1 MSHLN
6 RIIAIDNLSR
16 GQFVVLNTNG
26 HTNFDGR
33 NKAGKTTTL
42 KLALLFYGVKG
53 SDLAKQKGLVTQSFV
68 NYYLPNPSSYIVY
81 EYVRGDETH
90 CVICSSTDNSIKYQ
104 FLSGAFD
111 KNIFLLDELGGKTI
125 VQNNAL
131 RTNADRFER
140 ELSPKLSGE
149 TYRNIIQSNKPYR
162 LKTPDSESIRKW
174 RPRYSFPIQGD
185 SIDNIDRVL
194 IGIFRGKVSMDAV
207 RSTLTN
213 ILVEEGAI
221 PSQLLSLNNHS
232 IEINDWMAER
242 KAWLAIDRQKPKNI
256 ELTNA
261 AITQQ
266 GYCDDIS
273 GLLNVIGN
281 MQNQLGIEQAKIEKE
296 IKDLILKRNSI
307 NQSFVDFDTQEKL
320 TTNELENTL
329 LKVSREIDTLLE
341 LKEDFESPSEKYLPI
356 AELQALFEQVD
367 SLEYQSKKTKEHYE
381 KISSG
386 VTNINEAFEKQR
398 SELQTTISNIQLN
411 LSNSTQDFNN
421 QSQVDKHNILSS
433 FEQQLKSL
441 NDQFTI
447 DNECLNKKENSI
459 GREEAQ
465 FKERLLNPVLKPEI
479 KEQLENLNQEHV
491 ESSKNLSEAQSEL
504 LNETNAFS
512 ELKDERK
519 KKLESLNSLSARK
532 QQQIEQ
538 QAVLK
543 SRIEDGTL
551 FNYLRENVPDFEDTL
566 GKVIN
571 PELLLR
577 KNLKPEFHHGESSL
591 YGLNIDLSQ
600 IESQGFG
607 NVQSIIE
614 EIQGLDKDIV
624 ELETQIKQVELEA
637 KTLSSKCDAKEHDV
651 ARVSLEAKQEQAY
664 NEQLEADIKDKKI
677 QADLWLK
684 EHVAGIETAL
694 AKCQSNLREL
704 IEQKSELVAL
714 NKKNIE
720 KLNTEKQTSLYS
732 IDEKLNEQVNA
743 ATAVAETKLKEL
755 KLQIEKSKEDE
766 NKAIRDNGFS
776 DEAINKAKE
785 AYELA
790 QKQHERALNAGNRV
804 TRYKKFLQIEWVKHP
819 ILNKEKIKAE
829 QALAEH
835 LRLSLEQRT
844 AFELQQKQISTDLVK
859 SNEVNVQ
866 LVNQL
871 KELSVMIESGQ
882 ALNIG
887 LNEAHSSRYVNYDVE
902 RLKLTLDKLV
912 EQLEETKQSGK
923 DTFNQLQKVFI
934 RVQRTHPARF
944 FEKMRQEVLDEVEPE
959 NLWIKAA
966 REIRNYFKEDHVSQE
981 SLLRSNYTVVAESI
995 SNFSTSVKEA
1005 DKQLSVKG
1013 RQLTT
1018 KIGQVSNPFES
1029 MGKIDIKVSSRLK
1042 TLAYFS
1048 SLEDFAKAH
1057 NRWKFQQLNELP
1069 DDELISKLT
1078 NLVNL
1083 LNTHKPVIDIA
1094 KYFEFT
1100 VDYMD
1105 GETPKMATNDQEIA
1119 ELSSNGLTYLIIVS
1133 IYIGLINLMR
1143 SDTNV
1148 KLAFCVDEFDKID
1161 AENSKL
1167 LIKLFDEQGIRILS
1181 AQPSGKGDILQYY
1194 QHCYQI
1200 ESKNGH
1206 KRVYREYSADSINS
1220 TESKL
1225 TELLEAEEV

>member
-16 GQFVVLNTNG
+16 GQFVILNTNG

-68 NYYLPNPSSYIVY
+68 NYYLPNPSSYLVY

-90 CVICSSTDNSIKYQ
+90 CVICSSTDNSMRYQ

-111 KNIFLLDELGGKTI
+111 KNIFLLDDLGGKTI

-242 KAWLAIDRQKPKNI
+242 KAWLAIDRQKPKNV

-261 AITQQ
+261 AIAQQ
-266 GYCDDIS
+266 SYCDDIS
-273 GLLNVIGN
+273 GLLHVIGD
-281 MQNQLGIEQAKIEKE
+281 MQVQLGIEQAKIEKE
-296 IKDLILKRNSI
+296 IQELILKQSNT
-307 NQSFVDFDTQEKL
+307 NQSFVDFDTQDKL
-320 TTNELENTL
+320 TTNDLENTL
-329 LKVSREIDTLLE
+329 KKVSREIDNLLE
-341 LKEDFESPSEKYLPI
+341 LKQDFESPSEKYLPI
-356 AELQALFEQVD
+356 AELQALFEQVG
-367 SLEYQSKKTKEHYE
+367 SLEYQSNKTKEHYE
-381 KISSG
+381 KVSSG
-386 VTNINEAFEKQR
+386 VTNINETFEKQR
-398 SELQTTISNIQLN
+398 SELHTTISNIRLN
-411 LSNSTQDFNN
+411 LSNSIQVFKD
-421 QSQVDKHNILSS
+421 QSQVDISNILSS

-441 NDQFTI
+441 NDQFTL
-447 DNECLNKKENSI
+447 DNDRLNKKENSI

-465 FKERLLNPVLKPEI
+465 FKERLLNPILKVEI
-479 KEQLENLNQEHV
+479 KDQLEQLNSEHI

-512 ELKDERK
+512 ELKDERE
-519 KKLESLNSLSARK
+519 KKLENLKILSARK
-532 QQQIEQ
+532 QRQTEQ

-551 FNYLRENVPDFEDTL
+551 FNYLRDTVPNFEDTL

-577 KNLKPEFHHGESSL
+577 KNLQPEFNHSESSF
-591 YGLNIDLSQ
+591 YGLKIDLSQ
-600 IESQGFG
+600 IESEGFG

-614 EIQGLDKDIV
+614 EIQELDKEIAA
-624 ELETQIKQVELEA
+624 LETQITKVESEA

-651 ARVSLEAKQEQAY
+651 ARVKHEVKEELAH
-664 NEQLEADIKDKKI
+664 NEQLKEDIKDKKI
-677 QADLWLK
+677 QAELWLK

-694 AKCQSNLREL
+694 SKCQSNLREL
-704 IEQKSELVAL
+704 IEQKRALVAL
-714 NKKNIE
+714 NNKNVE
-720 KLNTEKQTSLYS
+720 KLNTEKQTSLDS
-732 IDEKLNEQVNA
+732 IDEKLKEQVNA
-743 ATAVAETKLKEL
+743 ATTVAEAKLTEL
-755 KLQIEKSKEDE
+755 RLQIEKSKEDE

-785 AYELA
+785 VYELA

-804 TRYKKFLQIEWVKHP
+804 TRYKKFLQNEWVKHP
-819 ILNKEKIKAE
+819 LFNEDKIKAE
-829 QALAEH
+829 KALAEH
-835 LRLSLEQRT
+835 QRLSLEQRN
-844 AFELQQKQISTDLVK
+844 AFESQQSQISAELVK
-859 SNEVNVQ
+859 SNEANVQ
-866 LVNQL
+866 LVTQL
-871 KELSVMIESGQ
+871 KELSLMVESGQ
-882 ALNIG
+882 SLNID

-902 RLKLTLDKLV
+902 RLKLTLDKLI
-912 EQLEETKQSGK
+912 EQLEEIQQSGK

-944 FEKMRQEVLDEVEPE
+944 FEKMRQEVLDKVEPE
-959 NLWIKAA
+959 YLWIKAA
-966 REIRNYFKEDHVSQE
+966 LEIRNYFKEDHLSQE

-1005 DKQLSVKG
+1005 DKQLSAKG

-1029 MGKIDIKVSSRLK
+1029 MGEIDIKVSSRLK

-1048 SLEDFAKAH
+1048 SLEAFAKAH

-1200 ESKNGH
+1200 ESQNGH

-1225 TELLEAEEV
+1225 TELLEAEEA

>member
-1 MSHLN
+1 MSYLN

-16 GQFVVLNTNG
+16 GQFVVINTNG

-53 SDLAKQKGLVTQSFV
+53 SDLAKQKGQVTQSFV
-68 NYYLPNPSSYIVY
+68 NYYLPNTSSYLVY

-90 CVICSSTDNSIKYQ
+90 CVICSSTDNSIRYQ
-104 FLSGAFD
+104 FLSGTFD
-111 KNIFLLDELGGKTI
+111 KDIFLLDNLGGKTI
-125 VQNNAL
+125 LQNNAL

-174 RPRYSFPIQGD
+174 RPRYSFPTQGD

-221 PSQLLSLNNHS
+221 PSQLLSLKNHS

-242 KAWLAIDRQKPKNI
+242 KAWLAIDRQKPKNV

-261 AITQQ
+261 AIAQQ

-273 GLLNVIGN
+273 GLLHVIGN
-281 MQNQLGIEQAKIEKE
+281 MQNQLDVEHEKIDKKIQE
-296 IKDLILKRNSI
+296 LTLKQSRT
-307 NQSFVDFDTQEKL
+307 NQSFVDFDTQDKL
-320 TTNELENTL
+320 TTNDLENTL
-329 LKVSREIDTLLE
+329 QKASREIDNLLE
-341 LKEDFESPSEKYLPI
+341 LKRDFESPSEKYLPI
-356 AELQALFEQVD
+356 AELQVLFEQVGT
-367 SLEYQSKKTKEHYE
+367 LEYQSKKTKEHYE

-386 VTNINEAFEKQR
+386 VTNINETFEKQR
-398 SELQTTISNIQLN
+398 SELDTTISNIQLN

-421 QSQVDKHNILSS
+421 QSQIEKSHILSS
-433 FEQQLKSL
+433 FEQQLKLL

-447 DNECLNKKENSI
+447 DNERLYKKENSI
-459 GREEAQ
+459 GREESQ
-465 FKERLLNPVLKPEI
+465 LKERLLNPGLQTKI
-479 KEQLENLNQEHV
+479 KDQLEQLNREHV

-504 LNETNAFS
+504 LNETNTFNQ
-512 ELKDERK
+512 LKDERN
-519 KKLESLNSLSARK
+519 KKLENFRSLSGRK
-532 QQQIEQ
+532 QKKIEQ
-538 QAVLK
+538 QVLLK

-551 FNYLRENVPDFEDTL
+551 FNYLRDTVPNFEDTL

-577 KNLKPEFHHGESSL
+577 KNLKPEFNHGESSL
-591 YGLNIDLSQ
+591 YGLKLDLSQ
-600 IESQGFG
+600 IESKGFG

-614 EIQGLDKDIV
+614 EIQELDKDIAD
-624 ELETQIKQVELEA
+624 LETQITQVELEA
-637 KTLSSKCDAKEHDV
+637 KILSSKCDAKEHDV
-651 ARVSLEAKQEQAY
+651 ARVRHEVKGELAHK
-664 NEQLEADIKDKKI
+664 EQLEADIKDKKT
-677 QADLWLK
+677 QAELWLK
-684 EHVAGIETAL
+684 EHVAGIEAAL
-694 AKCQSNLREL
+694 AKCQSNLRVLLGQKREL
-704 IEQKSELVAL
+704 FTL
-714 NKKNIE
+714 NDRNIE
-720 KLNTEKQTSLYS
+720 KLNTEKQTSLDS
-732 IDEKLNEQVNA
+732 IDKKLNEQVNA
-743 ATAVAETKLKEL
+743 ATTVAEAKLTEL
-755 KLQIEKSKEDE
+755 TLQIEKSKVNES
-766 NKAIRDNGFS
+766 KAIRDNGFS
-776 DEAINKAKE
+776 DESINKAKE

-790 QKQHERALNAGNRV
+790 QKQHERALNAGYRV
-804 TRYKKFLQIEWVKHP
+804 TRYKKFLQYEWVKHP
-819 ILNKEKIKAE
+819 LFNEYKIKAE
-829 QALAEH
+829 QALAEYQ
-835 LRLSLEQRT
+835 RLSLEQRT
-844 AFELQQKQISTDLVK
+844 TFETLQSQISTDLVK
-859 SNEVNVQ
+859 SNETNVQ

-871 KELSVMIESGQ
+871 KELSLMEESGQ
-882 ALNIG
+882 TLNIG

-902 RLKLTLDKLV
+902 RLKLTLEKLV
-912 EQLEETKQSGK
+912 EQLEEIQQSGK

-944 FEKMRQEVLDEVEPE
+944 FERMRQEVLDKVEPE

-966 REIRNYFKEDHVSQE
+966 LEIRNYFKEDHLSQE

-1005 DKQLSVKG
+1005 DKQLSAKG

-1018 KIGQVSNPFES
+1018 KIGAVSNPFES
-1029 MGKIDIKVSSRLK
+1029 MGQIDIKVSSRLK
-1042 TLAYFS
+1042 RLAYFS

-1057 NRWKFQQLNELP
+1057 HRWKFHQLNELP

-1083 LNTHKPVIDIA
+1083 LNAHKPVIDIA

-1105 GETPKMATNDQEIA
+1105 GETSKMATNDQEIA

-1200 ESKNGH
+1200 ESQNGH

-1225 TELLEAEEV
+1225 TELLDAEEA

>member
-16 GQFVVLNTNG
+16 GQFVIINTNG

-33 NKAGKTTTL
+33 NKSGKTTTL

-53 SDLAKQKGLVTQSFV
+53 SDLAKAKGKVTQGFV
-68 NYYLPNPSSYIVY
+68 NYYLPNPSSYLVY
-81 EYVRGDETH
+81 EYVRGNEIN
-90 CVICSSTDNSIKYQ
+90 CVICSSTENSVRYQ
-104 FLSGAFD
+104 FLSGTFD
-111 KNIFLLDELGGKTI
+111 KNIFLLDDLNGKSI

-140 ELSPKLSGE
+140 ELSPKLSPE
-149 TYRNIIQSNKPYR
+149 TYRSIIQSNKPYR
-162 LKTPDSESIRKW
+162 LKTSDSESIRKW
-174 RPRYSFPIQGD
+174 RPRYSFPTQGD

-221 PSQLLSLNNHS
+221 PDQLLSLNNHS

-256 ELTNA
+256 ELTKA

-273 GLLNVIGN
+273 GLLYVVSK
-281 MQNQLGIEQAKIEKE
+281 MQNQLDIEQE
-296 IKDLILKRNSI
+296 SI
-307 NQSFVDFDTQEKL
+307 NKKIQELTVQQDDTNQSLVDFDTKDRL
-320 TTNELENTL
+320 ATNELEDTFN
-329 LKVSREIDTLLE
+329 KVLREIANLLE
-341 LKEDFESPSEKYLPI
+341 LKDDFESPSEKYLPV

-367 SLEYQSKKTKEHYE
+367 SLEYQSKKTKEHYD

-386 VTNINEAFEKQR
+386 VSNINETFEKQR
-398 SELQTTISNIQLN
+398 SELETTISNISLN
-411 LSNSTQDFNN
+411 LANSTRGFKDQN
-421 QSQVDKHNILSS
+421 QIDKDNVVGS
-433 FEQQLKSL
+433 FGLKLKSL
-441 NDQFTI
+441 NDQFSL
-447 DNECLNKKENSI
+447 ESEGLNKKERSVV
-459 GREEAQ
+459 GEEAQ
-465 FKERLLNPVLKPEI
+465 LKERLLNPVLKPEL
-479 KEQLENLNQEHV
+479 KEQLEQLKREHV
-491 ESSKNLSEAQSEL
+491 QSSKNLSEAQSEL
-504 LNETNAFS
+504 LNETNVFN
-512 ELKDERK
+512 ELKDALK
-519 KKLESLNSLSARK
+519 KKLVEFNRLSVRK
-532 QQQIEQ
+532 QEQIDQQV
-538 QAVLK
+538 VLK

-551 FNYLRENVPDFEDTL
+551 FNYLRDTVPNFEDTL

-577 KNLKPEFHHGESSL
+577 KNLKPEFNEGESSL
-591 YGLNIDLSQ
+591 YGLKIDLSQ
-600 IESQGFG
+600 IESKGFG

-614 EIQGLDKDIV
+614 EIQELDKHIADLEAQIV
-624 ELETQIKQVELEA
+624 EVKLEA
-637 KTLSSKCDAKEHDV
+637 KILSNKCDAKEHDV
-651 ARVSLEAKQEQAY
+651 ARVGLEAKQEQAF
-664 NEQLEADIKDKKI
+664 NEQLEADIQDKNT
-677 QADLWLK
+677 QAELWLK
-684 EHVAGIETAL
+684 EHVGGIEEAL
-694 AKCQSNLREL
+694 SKCQSNLRVLIGQKKEL
-704 IEQKSELVAL
+704 SDLHQKNV
-714 NKKNIE
+714 E
-720 KLNTEKQTSLYS
+720 KLDAEKQTSLDLIEGKLS
-732 IDEKLNEQVNA
+732 EQETAASTVAEEKL
-743 ATAVAETKLKEL
+743 AELR
-755 KLQIEKSKEDE
+755 LQIDKSIESE
-766 NKAIRDNGFS
+766 NKAIRENGFS
-776 DEAINKAKE
+776 DDDINKSKQ
-785 AYELA
+785 AYKRA
-790 QKQHERALNAGNRV
+790 QQQHERASAAGIRV
-804 TRYKKFLQIEWVKHP
+804 RRYNKFLSSEWVKHP
-819 ILNKEKIKAE
+819 KLTEDKTKAE
-829 QALAEH
+829 HALADQR
-835 LRLSLEQRT
+835 RLSQEKRSG
-844 AFELQQKQISTDLVK
+844 FELKQSQIGTALVE
-859 SNEVNVQ
+859 SNEVNV
-866 LVNQL
+866 LIATEL
-871 KELSVMIESGQ
+871 KELRLMVELGQ
-882 ALNIG
+882 TLNIETY
-887 LNEAHSSRYVNYDVE
+887 EAYSSRYVNYDVE
-902 RLKLTLDKLV
+902 RLKLALDKLV
-912 EQLEETKQSGK
+912 EQLEETQQSGK

-944 FEKMRQEVLDEVEPE
+944 FEKMREEVLEKVEPE

-966 REIRNYFKEDHVSQE
+966 IEIRNYFNEDHLSQE

-1005 DKQLSVKG
+1005 DKQLSAKG

-1029 MGKIDIKVSSRLK
+1029 MGQIDIKVSSRLK

-1057 NRWKFQQLNELP
+1057 NRWKYQQLNELP
-1069 DDELISKLT
+1069 GDELISKLT
-1078 NLVNL
+1078 NLVSL

-1105 GETPKMATNDQEIA
+1105 GETHKMATNDQEIA

-1161 AENSKL
+1161 SENSML

-1181 AQPSGKGDILQYY
+1181 AQPSGKGEILQYY

-1200 ESKNGH
+1200 ERKSDH
-1206 KRVYREYSADSINS
+1206 KRIYKEYSADSINS

-1225 TELLEAEEV
+1225 TELLDAEEA

>member
-16 GQFVVLNTNG
+16 GQFVVINTNG

-53 SDLAKQKGLVTQSFV
+53 SDLAKQKGQVTQSFV
-68 NYYLPNPSSYIVY
+68 NYYLPNPSSYLVY
-81 EYVRGDETH
+81 EYVRGSDTH
-90 CVICSSTDNSIKYQ
+90 CVICSSTENSIRYQ

-111 KNIFLLDELGGKTI
+111 KNIFLLDDLGDKTI
-125 VQNNAL
+125 VKNNAL
-131 RTNADRFER
+131 RTNADRFDR
-140 ELSPKLSGE
+140 ELSPKLSAE

-162 LKTPDSESIRKW
+162 LKTTDSESIRKW
-174 RPRYSFPIQGD
+174 RPRYSFPTQGD

-221 PSQLLSLNNHS
+221 PGQLLSLNNHS

-242 KAWLAIDRQKPKNI
+242 KAWLAIDRQKPKNV

-261 AITQQ
+261 AIAQQ

-273 GLLNVIGN
+273 GLLHVIGN
-281 MQNQLGIEQAKIEKE
+281 MQNKLGIEQAKIDKE
-296 IKDLILKRNSI
+296 IQELTFKQSST
-307 NQSFVDFDTQEKL
+307 NQSFVDFDTQDKL
-320 TTNELENTL
+320 TINELENTL
-329 LKVSREIDTLLE
+329 KKVSREIDNLLE
-341 LKEDFESPSEKYLPI
+341 LKRDFESPSEKYLPI

-386 VTNINEAFEKQR
+386 VTNINETFEKQR
-398 SELQTTISNIQLN
+398 SELDTTISNIRLD
-411 LSNSTQDFNN
+411 LSNSIQGFKN
-421 QSQVDKHNILSS
+421 QSQIYKDSLIAS
-433 FEQQLKSL
+433 FDLKLKSL
-441 NDQFTI
+441 NDQL
-447 DNECLNKKENSI
+447 NLESEGLNKKQSRVI
-459 GREEAQ
+459 GEEAQ
-465 FKERLLNPVLKPEI
+465 LKERLSNPMLKPEL
-479 KEQLENLNQEHV
+479 KAQLEQLNSEHAQ
-491 ESSKNLSEAQSEL
+491 SSKNLSEAQSEL
-504 LNETNAFS
+504 LSETNVFN

-519 KKLESLNSLSARK
+519 KKLEKLNSLSVRK
-532 QQQIEQ
+532 QKQIEQ

-551 FNYLRENVPDFEDTL
+551 FNYLRNTVPNFEDTL

-577 KNLKPEFHHGESSL
+577 KNLKPEFNNGESSL
-591 YGLNIDLSQ
+591 YGLKIDLSQ
-600 IESQGFG
+600 IESKGFG

-614 EIQGLDKDIV
+614 DIQELDKDLV
-624 ELETQIKQVELEA
+624 DLEAQITQVELEA
-637 KTLSSKCDAKEHDV
+637 KTLSTKCDAKEHDL
-651 ARVSLEAKQEQAY
+651 ARVSLEAKQEQAF
-664 NEQLEADIKDKKI
+664 NEQLEADIRDKKT
-677 QADLWLK
+677 QAEHWLK
-684 EHVAGIETAL
+684 EHVEGIEIAL
-694 AKCQSNLREL
+694 SKCQSNLREL
-704 IEQKSELVAL
+704 IDQKRELGAL
-714 NKKNIE
+714 NKKNVE
-720 KLNTEKQTSLYS
+720 KLITDKQKSLDSIEGKLSEQVKTASTVTE
-732 IDEKLNEQVNA
+732 EKLA
-743 ATAVAETKLKEL
+743 EL

-766 NKAIRDNGFS
+766 NKAIRENGFS
-776 DEAINKAKE
+776 DEDINKVKQ

-790 QKQHERALNAGNRV
+790 QRQHERALNAGNRV
-804 TRYKKFLQIEWVKHP
+804 IRYKKFLSSEWVKHP
-819 ILNKEKIKAE
+819 VLNEEKTKAE
-829 QALAEH
+829 QALAEQC
-835 LRLSLEQRT
+835 RLSQEKRNS
-844 AFELQQKQISTDLVK
+844 FELNKIKISTALVE
-859 SNEVNVQ
+859 SNKVNVQ
-866 LVNQL
+866 LATQL
-871 KELSVMIESGQ
+871 KELNVMVELGQ
-882 ALNIG
+882 TLNIG
-887 LNEAHSSRYVNYDVE
+887 LNEAHSSRYISYEVE
-902 RLKLTLDKLV
+902 RLKLALDKLV
-912 EQLEETKQSGK
+912 EQLEETQQSGK
-923 DTFNQLQKVFI
+923 DIFNQLQKVFI

-944 FEKMRQEVLDEVEPE
+944 FEKMRQEVLDKVVPE

-966 REIRNYFKEDHVSQE
+966 LEIRNYFNEDHVSQE

-1005 DKQLSVKG
+1005 DKQLSAKG

-1057 NRWKFQQLNELP
+1057 NRWKYQQLNELP
-1069 DDELISKLT
+1069 GDELISKLT
-1078 NLVNL
+1078 NLVSL

-1105 GETPKMATNDQEIA
+1105 GETHKMATNDQEIA

-1161 AENSKL
+1161 SENSML

-1181 AQPSGKGDILQYY
+1181 AQPSGKGEILQYY

-1200 ESKNGH
+1200 ERQSDH
-1206 KRVYREYSADSINS
+1206 KRVYKEYSADSINS

-1225 TELLEAEEV
+1225 TELLEAEEA